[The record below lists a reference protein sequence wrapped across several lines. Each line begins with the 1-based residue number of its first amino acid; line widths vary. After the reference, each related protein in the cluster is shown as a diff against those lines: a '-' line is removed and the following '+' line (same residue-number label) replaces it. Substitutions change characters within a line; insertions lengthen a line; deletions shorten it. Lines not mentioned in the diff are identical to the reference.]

1 VSGPKMSDRSTQAL
15 TDAIDDFARERD
27 WEQFHSPKN
36 LSMALMV
43 EAAELAEH
51 FQWLSER
58 QSGEL
63 APGDLD
69 AVAEELADVLIYTLR
84 LASRLGVD
92 IEQAAW
98 DKLEKNR
105 HRYPVD
111 KARGNAR
118 KYTEL

>member
-1 VSGPKMSDRSTQAL
+1 MSDRFTQAL
-15 TDAIDDFARERD
+15 TDAIDDFAKERD

-98 DKLEKNR
+98 DKFEKNR
-105 HRYPVD
+105 RKYPVD

>member
-1 VSGPKMSDRSTQAL
+1 MSDAFTQAL
-15 TDAIDDFARERD
+15 SDAIDDFAQERD

-36 LSMALMV
+36 LAMALMV

-58 QSGEL
+58 QSGQL
-63 APGDLD
+63 APEHLD

-84 LASRLGVD
+84 LASRLGLD

-98 DKLEKNR
+98 AKLEKNR
-105 HRYPVD
+105 QKYPAD
-111 KARGNAR
+111 KARGNAK

>member
-1 VSGPKMSDRSTQAL
+1 MSDTFTQAL
-15 TDAIDDFARERD
+15 SNAIDDFAKERD

-43 EAAELAEH
+43 EAAELVEH
-51 FQWLSER
+51 FQWLTAH

-63 APGDLD
+63 SSERLD
-69 AVAEELADVLIYTLR
+69 AVAEELAEVLIYTLR

-92 IEQAAW
+92 IDTAAW
-98 DKLEKNR
+98 AKLEKNR
-105 HRYPVD
+105 RKYPVE
-111 KARGNAR
+111 KALGTAK

>member
-1 VSGPKMSDRSTQAL
+1 MSDTFTQAL
-15 TDAIDDFARERD
+15 SNAIDDFAKERD
-27 WEQFHSPKN
+27 WEQIHSPKN

-43 EAAELAEH
+43 ESAELVEH
-51 FQWLSER
+51 FQWLTAN

-63 APGDLD
+63 SSERLD

-98 DKLEKNR
+98 AKLEKNR
-105 HRYPVD
+105 RKYPVE
-111 KARGNAR
+111 KARGTAK

>member
-1 VSGPKMSDRSTQAL
+1 MSETFTKAL
-15 TDAIDDFARERD
+15 SDAVDDFAEERD

-51 FQWLSER
+51 FQWLTGR

-63 APGDLD
+63 SPERLD
-69 AVAEELADVLIYTLR
+69 EVAEEIADVLIYTLR
-84 LASRLGVD
+84 LASRLDVD
-92 IEQAAW
+92 IETAAW
-98 DKLEKNR
+98 AKLEKNR
-105 HRYPVD
+105 RKYPVE
-111 KARGNAR
+111 KARGTAK

>member
-1 VSGPKMSDRSTQAL
+1 MSDRSTQAL